1 MRFID
6 IPVCSR
12 DKVMIWTKNVLFFQ
26 IYCSIIIKGI
36 SKNMAQRIMNTVKVE
51 TWQLI
56 ELRNWHPI
64 SNGSLDIPYNL
75 FKHLKHKKKKIFN
88 INILS
93 NRDNASSKWIRSSN
107 IATCFIN
114 IKYIDWRYKGQIA
127 KNLVIQ
133 SCFHSFTNLD
143 H

>member
-64 SNGSLDIPYNL
+64 SN
-75 FKHLKHKKKKIFN
+75 KKKKNFN